1 MSLRKK
7 NKRGDRGSIEEDNRR
22 SKKSN
27 MVTNPKEVLENDCN
41 ASDEEQ
47 AEPSL
52 MEIKEMLIDIQIFIA
67 SVIADNQAIRKEI
80 DDLKSSVTFNGEEL
94 KDLKASLKKTVS
106 NTRLTATEKELQ
118 KQSAECEQLSENL
131 DHLEQYSR
139 KNCLEIHG
147 VPQDEYTSTEHVV
160 IKVAEALNITVEP
173 EEIEI
178 SHKINQGRSIL
189 VKFCSHK
196 TKAKIYKER
205 TKLRHVKIA
214 DLFPGYSSTARH
226 RIFVNEN
233 LTAFRR
239 SF

>member
-1 MSLRKK
+1 M
-7 NKRGDRGSIEEDNRR
+7 
-22 SKKSN
+22 
-27 MVTNPKEVLENDCN
+27 
-41 ASDEEQ
+41 
-47 AEPSL
+47 
-52 MEIKEMLIDIQIFIA
+52 
-67 SVIADNQAIRKEI
+67 
-80 DDLKSSVTFNGEEL
+80 
-94 KDLKASLKKTVS
+94 

-118 KQSAECEQLSENL
+118 NQSAECEQLWENL

-139 KNCLEIHG
+139 KNSLEIHG
-147 VPQDEYTSTEHVV
+147 VPQDAYTSTEHVV

-178 SHKINQGRSIL
+178 SHKISQGRSIL

-214 DLFPGYSSTARH
+214 GYPSTARH

-239 SF
+239 SLIEAANKRRKDGSLYSVWSLDGKVYVKSTPEGSPVRILTEEDLNDI